1 MVVFLKLEYESSS
14 VYESFYKELD
24 DNITIKELN
33 NLINKECFNWFSE
46 YVKNLNDYTEEEK
59 QELLNTFL
67 NEHGKYHWSIE
78 NGMILIKEEE
88 YEKWF

>member
-1 MVVFLKLEYESSS
+1 MVVFLKYESLC
-14 VYESFYKELD
+14 VYEYFYKELD
-24 DNITIKELN
+24 DNLTIKELN
-33 NLINKECFNWFSE
+33 NLINEECFNWFFE

-67 NEHGKYHWSIE
+67 NKHGKCHWLIE
-78 NGMILIKEEE
+78 NGMIFIKEEE